1 MMMDYRQSE
10 KMKKNILKQSEMQF
24 LINPKNYQHF
34 IQIRVMVNL
43 LQVFQK
49 INNQIVVEFQTS
61 LLKKKN

>member
-1 MMMDYRQSE
+1 MDYRQSE
-10 KMKKNILKQSEMQF
+10 KMKKNILKQSERQF